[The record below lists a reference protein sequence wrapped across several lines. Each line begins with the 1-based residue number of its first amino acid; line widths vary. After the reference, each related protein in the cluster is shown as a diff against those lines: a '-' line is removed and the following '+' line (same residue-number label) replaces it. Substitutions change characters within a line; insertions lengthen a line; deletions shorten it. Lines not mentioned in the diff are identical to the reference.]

1 MKYARIISNV
11 VVETFTPPA
20 GVSIADCFHPSLVFE
35 PIPDDVEA
43 GWLVA
48 EDGSFSSPPAPEP
61 GPVVE
66 TPAP

>member
-1 MKYARIISNV
+1 MKYARIISSV

-48 EDGSFSSPPAPEP
+48 EDGSFSAPPAPEP
-61 GPVVE
+61 EPVVE